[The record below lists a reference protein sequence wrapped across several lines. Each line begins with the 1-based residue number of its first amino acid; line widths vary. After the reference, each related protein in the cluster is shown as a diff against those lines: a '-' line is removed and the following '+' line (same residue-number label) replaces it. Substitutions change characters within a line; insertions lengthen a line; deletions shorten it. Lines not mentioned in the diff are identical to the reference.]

1 VLFGDSHAAQWFTP
15 VAAFATS
22 QDAVL
27 TTVLKSSC
35 PPAAVDVV
43 SSRLRRIFTE
53 CLTWRVAALEQIRAL
68 HPDLVIISEHSL
80 SYVRRPDFEVSAP
93 SATPD
98 EWRRGLQDTVSMLRR
113 AGIATVVIADTPLME
128 SSVPT
133 CLGRA
138 GRGVGRAELCGRERR
153 LAYDD
158 AVTKAER
165 TAIAAVP
172 GARYIEPG
180 KTLCPT
186 RDCEA
191 GRGDLVLYRDANHIS
206 EPAARSLIPVLAAS
220 LAIAK

>member
-1 VLFGDSHAAQWFTP
+1 MLFGDSHAAQWFTP

-98 EWRRGLQDTVSMLRR
+98 EWRR
-113 AGIATVVIADTPLME
+113 
-128 SSVPT
+128 
-133 CLGRA
+133 
-138 GRGVGRAELCGRERR
+138 
-153 LAYDD
+153 
-158 AVTKAER
+158 
-165 TAIAAVP
+165 
-172 GARYIEPG
+172 
-180 KTLCPT
+180 
-186 RDCEA
+186 
-191 GRGDLVLYRDANHIS
+191 
-206 EPAARSLIPVLAAS
+206 
-220 LAIAK
+220 